1 MDLHQSVP
9 GQDTVLGSLHS
20 FIWASKEALDQ
31 AGPQQQINKT
41 GI

>member
-1 MDLHQSVP
+1 MNLHQSVP
-9 GQDTVLGSLHS
+9 RQDTVLGSLHS